1 MRRLSAFLLIL
12 PALSFLIS
20 ACEDEP
26 TKPKTPAVSKA
37 IYVLNSAATSISVI
51 DLTEDKVYNNVQT
64 VGTWPNQLVYRNGYL
79 YCVNSGSNN
88 IMKFDVNNWQA
99 QPPVALGTGKN
110 PMNMVFYNNQYA
122 YVACSMSNEVLR
134 VDMTNNTVVKTIKA
148 GVGATG
154 IEIANSKVYVT
165 NTGYAGWG
173 NPYLTGTVTV
183 INAATGDSLRTIKV
197 GTNPQSI
204 AVAKDGKLHVSCTG
218 DYGAIPGV
226 VSVIDPATDTVVQT
240 VNIGGSPGLI
250 ALAPDAKLGFL
261 SVWGA
266 GALVYNTSTYAVV
279 NGPASMWLGKG
290 GSGILVDTDEHIWLS
305 VWDDDQVVK
314 AKTDGT
320 ILATYNVG
328 DSPAALAQKID

>member
-1 MRRLSAFLLIL
+1 MRRTLTYLIIICGFL
-12 PALSFLIS
+12 FLIT

-26 TKPKTPAVSKA
+26 TKTETPAVSKA
-37 IYVLNSAATSISVI
+37 IYVLNSAAASISVI
-51 DLTEDKVYNNVQT
+51 DLEENKVYNNVQT
-64 VGTWPNQLVYRNGYL
+64 VGTWPNQLVYRGGLL

-88 IMKFDVNNWQA
+88 IMKFDASTWEA
-99 QPPVALGTGKN
+99 KTPIALGSGKN
-110 PMNMVFYNNQYA
+110 PMNMVFYSDQVA
-122 YVACSMSNEVLR
+122 YVSCSMSNEVLKL
-134 VDMTNNTVVKTIKA
+134 DMTSGAVTKTINA

-154 IEIANSKVYVT
+154 IEIVNDKVYVS

-173 NPYLTGTVTV
+173 VPYLTGTVTV
-183 INAATGDSLRTIKV
+183 INAVSGDSLKSINV

-204 AVAKDGKLHVSCTG
+204 CLAKDGKLHVSCTG
-218 DYGAIPGV
+218 NYGDIAGV
-226 VSVIDPATDTVVQT
+226 VSVIDPATDTVVKT
-240 VNIGGSPGLI
+240 VNIGGAPGLI
-250 ALAPDAKLGFL
+250 ALAPDANLGFL

-266 GALVYNTSTYAVV
+266 GALVYNTSTYAIV

-290 GSGILVDTDEHIWLS
+290 GSGILVDTEDHVWLS

-314 AKTDGT
+314 AGTDGT

>member
-1 MRRLSAFLLIL
+1 MKRLLAFLVIL
-12 PALSFLIS
+12 ATVSFMIS

-26 TKPKTPAVSKA
+26 TKPVTPAVSKA
-37 IYVLNSAATSISVI
+37 IYVLNSAATSISMI
-51 DLTEDKVYNNVQT
+51 DLAENKVYNNVQT

-88 IMKFDVNNWQA
+88 INKFDVNNWEA
-99 QPPVALGTGKN
+99 KTPIDLGTGKN
-110 PMNMVFYNNQYA
+110 PMNMAFFNNQFA

-134 VDMTNNTVVKTIKA
+134 VDMTSNKVVKTIKA

-154 IEIANSKVYVT
+154 IAIANNKVYVS
-165 NTGYAGWG
+165 NTGYNGWG
-173 NPYLTGTVTV
+173 NPYLPGTVTV
-183 INAATGDSLRTIKV
+183 VNAATGDSLRTIVV
-197 GTNPQSI
+197 GTNPQAI
-204 AVAKDGKLHVSCTG
+204 EVAKDGKLHVSCTG
-218 DYGAIPGV
+218 DYAAIAGV
-226 VSVIDPATDTVVQT
+226 VSVIDPATDTVVNT
-240 VNIGGSPGLI
+240 VNIGGAPGLI

-279 NGPASMWLGKG
+279 NGPSNMWVGKG
-290 GSGILVDTDEHIWLS
+290 GSGILVDTDDNVWLS

-314 AKTDGT
+314 ANTGGT

-328 DSPAALAQKID
+328 DSPASLAQKID

>member
-1 MRRLSAFLLIL
+1 MKRLLAFLVIV

-26 TKPKTPAVSKA
+26 TAPEAPAVSKA

-51 DLTEDKVYNNVQT
+51 DLVENKVYNNVQT

-88 IMKFDVNNWQA
+88 IMKFDVKTWA
-99 QPPVALGTGKN
+99 AKPPVDLGSGKN
-110 PMNMVFYNNQYA
+110 PMNMVFYNNQFA

-134 VDMTNNTVVKTIKA
+134 VDMTSNTVVKTIKA
-148 GVGATG
+148 GVGTTG
-154 IEIANSKVYVT
+154 IEIANNKVYAS

-173 NPYLTGTVTV
+173 NPYLPGTVTV
-183 INAATGDSLRTIKV
+183 INAATGDSLKTITV

-204 AVAKDGKLHVSCTG
+204 ALAKDGKLHVSCTG
-218 DYGAIPGV
+218 DYGATPGV
-226 VSVIDPATDTVVQT
+226 VSVIDPATDTVVHT
-240 VNIGGSPGLI
+240 VNIGGAPGNI

-279 NGPASMWLGKG
+279 NGPANMWLGKG
-290 GSGILVDTDEHIWLS
+290 GSGILVDTDDYVWLS

-314 AKTDGT
+314 ANAGGT
-320 ILATYNVG
+320 ILATYDVG
-328 DSPAALAQKID
+328 DSPASLAQKID

>member
-1 MRRLSAFLLIL
+1 MKRISALLFIL
-12 PALSFLIS
+12 PALLFLIS

-26 TKPKTPAVSKA
+26 TKPETPAVSKA
-37 IYVLNSAATSISVI
+37 IYVLNSAAASISLI
-51 DLTEDKVYNNVQT
+51 DLEENKVYNNVQT
-64 VGTWPNQLVYRNGYL
+64 VGTWPNQLVYRNGML

-88 IMKFDVNNWQA
+88 IMKFNVSTWEA
-99 QPPVALGTGKN
+99 KTPIALGTGKN

-122 YVACSMSNEVLR
+122 YVSCSMSNEVLR
-134 VDMTNNTVVKTIKA
+134 VDMTSNTVVKTIKA

-154 IEIANSKVYVT
+154 IEIANSKVYVS

-173 NPYLTGTVTV
+173 VPYLPGTVTV
-183 INAATGDSLRTIKV
+183 INAATGDSLNTITV

-204 AVAKDGKLHVSCTG
+204 ALAKDGKLHVSCTG
-218 DYGAIPGV
+218 DYGTIAGV
-226 VSVIDPATDTVVQT
+226 VSVIDPSTDTVVKT

-290 GSGILVDTDEHIWLS
+290 GSGILVDTEDHVWLS
-305 VWDDDQVVK
+305 VWDDDQVVQ
-314 AKTDGT
+314 ANTNGT
-320 ILATYNVG
+320 IIATYNVG